1 MGMLSDKVVLSKWRK
16 EKGWREERR
25 KEREDMEIKE
35 KHWHVFYKQTTVK
48 KGNKRKVSVVV
59 MGAMG
64 LHNSSTLP
72 VRL

>member
-1 MGMLSDKVVLSKWRK
+1 MGAFQMGMLSDKVVLSKWRK

-48 KGNKRKVSVVV
+48 KGNLKKR
-59 MGAMG
+59 GRG
-64 LHNSSTLP
+64 PLTEQL
-72 VRL
+72 